1 MNRNQMKGK
10 ITKDILKCRLLKIK
24 NDLYNGTMYD
34 EWTAEQKWS
43 AQRILTHALDIFD
56 EYRL

>member
-10 ITKDILKCRLLKIK
+10 ITKEILQTKILKIK
-24 NDLYNGTMYD
+24 NDLYNGTMYN
-34 EWTAEQKWS
+34 EWTAEQKWA
-43 AQRILTHALDIFD
+43 AQRILTNTLEIFD

>member
-1 MNRNQMKGK
+1 MKGK
-10 ITKDILKCRLLKIK
+10 ITKEILRNKILKIK
-24 NDLYNGTMYD
+24 NDLYNGTMYN

-43 AQRILTHALDIFD
+43 AQRILTHTLDIFD

>member
-1 MNRNQMKGK
+1 MKGK
-10 ITKDILKCRLLKIK
+10 ITKEILNCRLLKIK
-24 NDLYNGTMYD
+24 NDLYNGTMYN
-34 EWTAEQKWS
+34 EWTAEQKWA

>member
-10 ITKDILKCRLLKIK
+10 ITKEILQCRLLKIK
-24 NDLYNGTMYD
+24 NDLYNGAMYN
-34 EWTAEQKWS
+34 EWTAEQKWA

>member
-10 ITKDILKCRLLKIK
+10 ITKEILRNKILKIK
-24 NDLYNGTMYD
+24 NDLYNGTMYN

-43 AQRILTHALDIFD
+43 AQRILTHTLDIFD

>member
-1 MNRNQMKGK
+1 MKGK